1 MRFLRQILCV
11 LALVVPQASLF
22 GQFDTAEV
30 IGVIRD
36 TTGGTLRGSRVTL
49 LGVATGVSTVANTDE
64 SGSFHFF
71 NVRPGRYTLKSE
83 AAGFKASASDEF
95 SVTVG
100 ARQRVELTMQ
110 VGDTKDS
117 VIVQDAVQQ
126 LETDS
131 SSRGQVIAG
140 QAVVNLPLNGR
151 SYADLALLSPGVRK
165 SVLENQTTSN
175 RDASYNINGQRSALN
190 NFLIDGVDNNAYGT
204 SNQGFSNQ
212 VIQLS
217 PDAVSEFRVETN
229 NYSAEYGRA
238 AGGVIN
244 VTTKSGTNGF
254 HGAVW
259 EYLRNT
265 SLNAVGFF
273 KPTNNFKPVFQQNQ
287 FGAAFGGPIK
297 KDKLFFFGDYE
308 GLRRVTKALTFA
320 TVPTLNERNGI
331 FLNAAG
337 APISIKNPLTG
348 AVYANGILP
357 ASEQSKFARAVVD
370 ALPLPTTSGTANNFD
385 SLPRAQLYD
394 NKGNFRAD
402 YYSGTKMTAFF
413 RYSQREMNIFD
424 PPNIPGPAGGNAN
437 GNVRVANKQF
447 EPAMTYTL
455 SPTSVIE
462 GRLGVAWTEGGKSP
476 IGAGQT
482 GILAASGITGLPTD
496 LAVIRPVN
504 AQNVTG
510 YSQFGAQPSNP
521 QFQNPFVI
529 NPKINYSKVIRSH
542 SLKFGYEYQRID
554 TAIDDFNP
562 VYGQDDYSSR
572 FSGAALADFYMG
584 LRSGYQLN
592 NFVIVDY
599 RQRMH
604 FFYAK
609 DDWKVNNKLTVN
621 YGIRYELASP
631 QYEKDNHLAN
641 FDPATNTLLQAKD
654 GSLSDRALVDPKHNN
669 FAPRLGLAYQLNSK
683 TVVRTAYGI
692 SWVQFNRLGG
702 ENLLAY
708 NGPYIVNAQ
717 ITQDPNIQKA
727 CGANDPPTT
736 CFRTTQQGYPTNFA
750 VPSNFNPLASQ
761 ARYIPKNNPTGYVQS
776 WHFTIQRELAKDLV
790 LDVGYVGNKGT
801 HLMDLADWNQAR
813 PNAVGQNLSLQSR
826 RPITNFAAIEVAYGV
841 GFSSYNA
848 LQTKV
853 EKRFSK
859 GLLFINA
866 FTWSKAIDNASGH
879 LETANGDNSRVN
891 LANVGADKGVS
902 SYDQT
907 LNNTTSLVYGLPFG
921 KGQRYG
927 SGMPRVVDA
936 FLGGWKLTGIN
947 TAASGLPV
955 NLTYSPSSAFSV
967 SGLPTYRPNVSGP
980 VIADNPTPLVYFNK
994 ANVTIPTDVSHPFG
1008 NSGRNIARGPGLL
1021 QLDLGLHK
1029 QFQLWSESSH
1039 LEFRAESFNLTN
1051 RSNFQAPDG
1060 NISNSTFGRI
1070 SGTYPARQFQF
1081 ALRVSF

>member
-1 MRFLRQILCV
+1 MRFLRQILWV
-11 LALVVPQASLF
+11 LALVVTQASLYA
-22 GQFDTAEV
+22 QFDTAEV

-36 TTGGTLRGSRVTL
+36 TTGGALRGSKVTL
-49 LGVATGVSTVANTDE
+49 LGVATGVSVVAETDE
-64 SGSFHFF
+64 NGNFHFF

-83 AAGFKASASDEF
+83 AQGFRAAASDEF

-131 SSRGQVIAG
+131 SARGQVIAG

-212 VIQLS
+212 VIQPS

-244 VTTKSGTNGF
+244 VTTKTGSNAF
-254 HGAVW
+254 HGAAW
-259 EYLRNT
+259 EYMRNT
-265 SLNAVGFF
+265 ALNAVGFF
-273 KPTNNFKPVFQQNQ
+273 KPTNNFKPVFIQNQ
-287 FGAAFGGPIK
+287 FGAALGGPIK

-320 TVPTLNERNGI
+320 TVPTLNDR
-331 FLNAAG
+331 AARFST
-337 APISIKNPLTG
+337 SIRNPLTG
-348 AVYANGILP
+348 AVYADGVLP
-357 ASEQSKFARAVVD
+357 ASAISPFARAVVD
-370 ALPLPTTSGTANNFD
+370 ALPLPTTSGTSNNYD
-385 SLPRAQLYD
+385 SLPRAQVYD
-394 NKGNFRAD
+394 NKGNARVD
-402 YYSGTKMTAFF
+402 YYSGAKMTAFF

-447 EPAMTYTL
+447 EPALTYTL
-455 SPTSVIE
+455 SPSSVIE
-462 GRLGVAWTEGGKSP
+462 GRLGVTWTEGGKTP

-482 GILAASGITGLPTD
+482 GILQANGITGLPTD
-496 LAVIRPVN
+496 AAVIRPLN
-504 AQNVTG
+504 TQNVTG
-510 YSQFGAQPSNP
+510 YSQFGGQPSNP

-529 NPKINYSKVIRSH
+529 NPKLNYSKVLGRH

-562 VYGQDDYSSR
+562 VYGQDDYASR
-572 FSGAALADFYMG
+572 FSGNALADFYMG

-609 DDWKVNNKLTVN
+609 DDYKISNKLTVN
-621 YGIRYELASP
+621 VGLRYEYATP
-631 QYEKDNHLAN
+631 QWEKDNHLAN

-654 GSLSDRALVDPKHNN
+654 GSLYDRALVNPQHNN
-669 FAPRLGLAYQLNSK
+669 WAPRLGIAYQLNQK
-683 TVVRTAYGI
+683 TVLRSAYGI
-692 SWVQFNRLGG
+692 SWIQFNRLGG
-702 ENLLAY
+702 ENLLSY

-717 ITQDPNIQKA
+717 ITQDPNNLKA
-727 CGANDPPTT
+727 CAPNDPPTT
-736 CFRTTQQGYPTNFA
+736 CFRTTQQGYPANFA
-750 VPSNFNPLASQ
+750 IPSNFNPLASQ
-761 ARYIPKNNPTGYVQS
+761 ARYIPKDNPTGYVQS
-776 WHFTIQRELAKDLV
+776 WHFTIQRELAKDWV

-841 GFSSYNA
+841 GFSSYHA
-848 LQTKV
+848 LQTKL

-891 LANVGADKGVS
+891 LANVAADKGVS

-907 LNNTTSLVYGLPFG
+907 LNNTTSLVYELPFG
-921 KGQRYG
+921 KNQRFG
-927 SGMPRVVDA
+927 GGMPRVVDA
-936 FLGGWKLTGIN
+936 FLGGWKMTGIN
-947 TAASGLPV
+947 TATSGLPV

-967 SGLPTYRPNVSGP
+967 SGLPTYRPNVFGP
-980 VIADNPTPLVYFNK
+980 VVADNPTPLVYFNK
-994 ANVTIPTDVSHPFG
+994 ANVAIPTDVSRPFG
-1008 NSGRNIARGPGLL
+1008 TAGRNTVRGPGLL

-1029 QFQLWSESSH
+1029 QFQLWSEASR

-1051 RSNFQAPDG
+1051 RTNFQAPDG
-1060 NISNSTFGRI
+1060 NFSNSTFGRI
-1070 SGTYPARQFQF
+1070 SSTYPARQFQF
-1081 ALRVSF
+1081 ALRLMF